1 MIHAWRGLGKTQLV
15 LDICYAVASAGAI
28 FGWQCPCA
36 QKVLLID
43 GEMSGGALQER
54 LRAIIL
60 SGGKEFPPENLTII
74 TPDLQYA
81 GIPNL
86 ATKEGRQAIAQY
98 VADRDLIVLDN
109 LSALCRS
116 ALSEKEDQSWGPI
129 AEWALQMRQA
139 GKSVIFVHHSGKSG
153 AQRGTSKRE
162 DILDVV
168 IGLKRPS
175 VYNVSDGARF
185 EVHFEKSRGITGD
198 SVNPF
203 EATLSDID
211 GRRTWATRSLETST
225 IDRVAEALE
234 LGMSLKDIAGDIG
247 ASLAHVYRANAQLKA
262 EGFPYAQE
270 KRKRRNGSDSSAFN
284 GAQDKTKS
292 VVEKGGIIDDATLF

>member
-1 MIHAWRGLGKTQLV
+1 M
-15 LDICYAVASAGAI
+15 
-28 FGWQCPCA
+28 
-36 QKVLLID
+36 
-43 GEMSGGALQER
+43 
-54 LRAIIL
+54 
-60 SGGKEFPPENLTII
+60 
-74 TPDLQYA
+74 
-81 GIPNL
+81 
-86 ATKEGRQAIAQY
+86 
-98 VADRDLIVLDN
+98 ADRDLIVLDN

-203 EATLSDID
+203 EAVLTDID
-211 GRRTWATRSLETST
+211 GRRSWTTRNLESST

-234 LGMSLKDIAGDIG
+234 LGMNLTQIAGDLG
-247 ASLAHVYRANAQLKA
+247 VSLSHVYRANAQLKA
-262 EGFPYAQE
+262 DGFPHAQE
-270 KRKRRNGSDSSAFN
+270 KRKKGRRSDSSAFN
-284 GAQDKTKS
+284 GAQDAKKS
-292 VVEKGGIIDDATLF
+292 VVEKGGIIDDATVF